1 VEAELL
7 FGCSLDGFSQS
18 QRLFVERMQKY
29 KGLHAVRLD
38 NLPADT
44 PRMQVSRLLGSAG
57 ERRIIIARGKHPKSS
72 CTAVAFFT
80 SKRGAARVSVR
91 LGSSFTLRGAAVTC
105 TWSGKTRQEISSECN
120 FDLEFLRKAQDSV
133 EEGSE
138 TVESL
143 TEESAKDHIE
153 AIAEDS
159 IGASK
164 PESIE
169 EEVN

>member
-1 VEAELL
+1 
-7 FGCSLDGFSQS
+7 
-18 QRLFVERMQKY
+18 
-29 KGLHAVRLD
+29 
-38 NLPADT
+38 
-44 PRMQVSRLLGSAG
+44 
-57 ERRIIIARGKHPKSS
+57 
-72 CTAVAFFT
+72 
-80 SKRGAARVSVR
+80 
-91 LGSSFTLRGAAVTC
+91 
-105 TWSGKTRQEISSECN
+105 
-120 FDLEFLRKAQDSV
+120 LEFLRKAQDSV

-143 TEESAKDHIE
+143 TEESAKYHIE